1 MDLKDFESDDP
12 KLGYMPF
19 AKTWLKVIRLELLQ
33 SHFYKKQPMQIFA
46 HKLAYGQKSVS
57 VALAFLRNA

>member
-1 MDLKDFESDDP
+1 
-12 KLGYMPF
+12 
-19 AKTWLKVIRLELLQ
+19 
-33 SHFYKKQPMQIFA
+33 MQIFA